1 MKPNK
6 PITKRQQRDGVAAKP
21 KAAKPRS
28 GAAWRCLYKRFPT
41 KLSTENV
48 SQAAVNKRAGAGRC
62 ARGGLRKLRHN
73 PPLLS
78 SCAE

>member
-1 MKPNK
+1 MQVIDLYENF
-6 PITKRQQRDGVAAKP
+6 AAYFFINP
-21 KAAKPRS
+21 SKPRS

-48 SQAAVNKRAGAGRC
+48 SQAAVSKRAGAGRR